1 MALPKERVPKARR
14 DRRRSHL
21 AISGPALSPC
31 PRCRQPRRPHT
42 VCPNCGQYKGREVV
56 ATE

>member
-21 AISGPALSPC
+21 SLRQPTLTPC
-31 PRCRQPRRPHT
+31 PRCRQPRRPHH
-42 VCPNCGQYKGREVV
+42 VCANCGHYNGRELV